1 MKLSRREL
9 ITGSLAMGIST
20 ILGGRLVA
28 AESGKPRAFDL
39 DARILLV
46 LQQAHSPELLRAL
59 RLGPGGFPAHL
70 RVWYLGADQVLDPRE
85 LQQRLA
91 AIHATHVLGV
101 LDACNH
107 CLLLETVRERA
118 GAVLDEATLT
128 IDRGLKLQSLLAE
141 FR

>member
-20 ILGGRLVA
+20 ILGNRIVA
-28 AESGKPRAFDL
+28 AGSGMSAAVDP
-39 DARILLV
+39 DARLLLV
-46 LQQAHSPELLRAL
+46 LQQAHTPDLLRAL

-70 RVWYLGADQVLDPRE
+70 RAWYLGTTQILDPRE

-118 GAVLDEATLT
+118 GAVLDEATLS
-128 IDRGLKLQSLLAE
+128 IDRGLKLQSLLADIH
-141 FR
+141 